1 MRTTKD
7 RIRHAISFEIIALF
21 IVTPLGA
28 WAFDIPL
35 HDIGVVAIV
44 SATIATVWNY
54 AYNLLFDHAML
65 RLVRDVR
72 KTPAVRIVHAV
83 LFEAG
88 LLVVLMPFIAWYLGV
103 TLMQAFLMD
112 ISFALFFLVYAF
124 VFNWVYDLS
133 FPVPTPP
140 RPTDSDGQGKDDR
153 RP

>member
-7 RIRHAISFEIIALF
+7 RIRHAVSFEILALF

-28 WAFDIPL
+28 WAFGIPL

-54 AYNLLFDHAML
+54 VFNLLFDHAML
-65 RLVRDVR
+65 RLVKNVH
-72 KTPAVRIVHAV
+72 KTPTMRFVHAV

-88 LLVVLMPFIAWYLGV
+88 LLVILMPFIAWYLEI
-103 TLMQAFLMD
+103 TLIQAFLMD

-124 VFNWVYDLS
+124 VFNWLYDLI
-133 FPVPTPP
+133 FPIPTPP
-140 RPTDSDGQGKDDR
+140 PLTDSDDQELLR
-153 RP
+153 

>member
-7 RIRHAISFEIIALF
+7 RIRHAVSFEILALF

-28 WAFDIPL
+28 WAFGIPL

-54 AYNLLFDHAML
+54 VFNLLFDHAML
-65 RLVRDVR
+65 RFVKNVH
-72 KTPAVRIVHAV
+72 KTPTMRIVHAV

-88 LLVVLMPFIAWYLGV
+88 LLVILMPFIAWYLKV
-103 TLMQAFLMD
+103 TLIQAFLMD

-124 VFNWVYDLS
+124 VFNWLYDLI

-140 RPTDSDGQGKDDR
+140 PLTDSDDQELLR
-153 RP
+153 

>member
-7 RIRHAISFEIIALF
+7 RIRHAVSFEILALF

-28 WAFDIPL
+28 WAFGIPL

-54 AYNLLFDHAML
+54 VFNLLFDHAML
-65 RLVRDVR
+65 RLVKNVH
-72 KTPAVRIVHAV
+72 KTPTMRIVHAV

-88 LLVVLMPFIAWYLGV
+88 LLVILMPFIAWYLEI
-103 TLMQAFLMD
+103 TLIQAFLMD

-124 VFNWVYDLS
+124 VFNWLYDLI
-133 FPVPTPP
+133 FPIPTPP
-140 RPTDSDGQGKDDR
+140 PLTDSDDQELLR
-153 RP
+153 